1 MKIPGKIKKNYLFRK
16 VYSNGRYYAET
27 CLVLY
32 VLKSDENINKVGYS
46 VSKKIGNSVK
56 RNRVKRLMRENFRK
70 ISDKIKSGYLIVFT
84 ARPKSSEAS
93 YYDIEREMINAMKRA
108 RLFKEDVEKWNML
121 LYFS

>member
-108 RLFKEDVEKWNML
+108 RLFKEDVEK
-121 LYFS
+121 